1 MNMSELKIN
10 VKGMMCTGCE
20 NRIKNAIGEI
30 KGIKSVDANH
40 KTGQVV
46 INSDKSLITQ
56 SAARSSTASSF
67 HCSPFSHTV

>member
-1 MNMSELKIN
+1 MNELKLN

-40 KTGQVV
+40 KTGRVV
-46 INSDKSLITQ
+46 INSDLEVNIEEIKSAIEDIGFEVTE
-56 SAARSSTASSF
+56 
-67 HCSPFSHTV
+67 

>member
-1 MNMSELKIN
+1 MSELKLN

-40 KTGQVV
+40 KIGQVV
-46 INSDKSLITQ
+46 INSDNEVNIEEIKSAIEDIGFEVTE
-56 SAARSSTASSF
+56 
-67 HCSPFSHTV
+67 